1 MTTGAWSRRRVLAM
15 SLQATLMASAAP
27 ALGRTIRGGMPWTPG
42 QVDAPYP
49 FDGARF
55 LTPDERRCVSAMVER
70 LIPSDARG
78 PGAREAGVID
88 FIDNQL
94 AGFYGRG
101 ERWYMQGPFG
111 PSTPEQ
117 GYQFEEPPAGLYR
130 RGIAALDTACRER
143 HGGRVFAAL
152 DAPTQDAVLTLLE
165 KDEFDLPDDVPAKA
179 FFSLV
184 RENAIEGFFCDP
196 LYGGNRDMVG
206 WRLVGFP
213 GARYDYRPY
222 LDHNGQRITLEP
234 VGLKGAPAWN
244 PR

>member
-1 MTTGAWSRRRVLAM
+1 MADGHWSRRHVLAV
-15 SLQATLMASAAP
+15 SFQATLAAAAAP
-27 ALGRTIRGGMPWTPG
+27 ALARTIRGEMPWTPG

-117 GYQFEEPPAGLYR
+117 GYQFEEPPAGFYR
-130 RGIAALDTACRER
+130 RGIAALDAACRER

-152 DAPTQDAVLTLLE
+152 DAATQDAVLAAME
-165 KDEFDLPDDVPAKA
+165 KGAFDLPSGVPAKA

-222 LDHNGQRITLEP
+222 LNHNGQRITLEP
-234 VGLKGAPAWN
+234 VGLKGGPTWN